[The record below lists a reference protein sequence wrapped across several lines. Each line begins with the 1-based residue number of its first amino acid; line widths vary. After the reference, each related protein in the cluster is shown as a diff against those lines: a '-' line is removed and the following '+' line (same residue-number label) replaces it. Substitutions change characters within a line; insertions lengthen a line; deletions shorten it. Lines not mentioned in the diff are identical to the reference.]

1 MAFIIQRRL
10 SKNKKPNVPIEEDA
24 LIRKLEREKLLHRLL
39 HGGKCRELIRVSE
52 QAFKKL
58 CTILQRDGGL
68 RPTQRMSV
76 EEHVARFLHIVG
88 NDMRNTLISW
98 TYRRSKSTTSRCFH
112 RVLRA
117 VIALESRYIQQP
129 QGNVVAKEI
138 QEKNRF
144 YPYFKNCVGAID
156 GTHVRVKVHS
166 KDAPRYRGRKGY
178 PTINVL
184 AACSFDL
191 KFTYVLTG
199 WEGTASDSR
208 ILKSALNR
216 EDKLVIPPG
225 RYCLVDAGLPH
236 TTQLMTPY
244 RGVRYHLKEYSA
256 RPPKNA
262 RELFNL
268 RHASLRNAI
277 ERAFGVLK
285 RRFPI
290 VRSTQEPFYSCETQ
304 SDIFLAC
311 CILHNFLIDEDR
323 DIRLEREVLQELL
336 HEQSE
341 EVQRNRSIMS
351 KQTTAKKE
359 HTTWIEK
366 MNSTF
371 IEAMIEQQEA
381 GNRINGTFTSQA
393 YSNMVLEMSTKLNM
407 NFTKDQLKN
416 RMKSLKINFSK
427 WYDMFNGTALSGF
440 SWNSETQ
447 LIEAEEEVWAD
458 LIIFLPL
465 SLLPSNSET
474 QKIKKK
480 PFLYFPSLSFLSL
493 FSFPSLYFLAV
504 STAAMAASLS
514 HIPSFFSP
522 ATTTN
527 SSSNRIRTLFY
538 FKPTP
543 TQSHKSFAI
552 LCSSRPD
559 YIPNHISEPNYVRI
573 FDTTLRDGEQ
583 SPGATMTSKEKL
595 DIARQLAKLGVD
607 IIEAGFPAS
616 SEADLEAVKLIA
628 QEVGNVGADGH
639 VPVICGL
646 ARCNKN
652 DIDKSWEAVK
662 HAKFPRIHTFI
673 ATSEIHMQYKL
684 KMSKE
689 QVIEKA
695 RSMVAYARSLGCNDV
710 EFSPEDAGR
719 SEREFLYEILGEVIK
734 AGATT
739 LNIPDTVGYNWPR
752 EFGQLIADI
761 KANTPGI
768 ENVIISTHC
777 QNDLGLSTAN
787 TLEGAYNGAR
797 QLEVT
802 INGIGERA
810 GNASLEEVVMTIKCK
825 GELLG
830 GLHTGI
836 NTRHIVMASKMVEEY
851 SGLMVQPH
859 KAIVGANAF
868 AHESGIHQDGMLK
881 NRNTYEIMSPED
893 IGLHRSN
900 ESGLTLGK
908 LSGRHALKSKLFEL
922 GYDIDGKE
930 LNDLFWRFKSVAEM
944 KKVITDD
951 DLVALVSDEV
961 FQPQVVWKFGDVQV
975 TCGTL
980 GLSTATVKLIDN
992 EGKEYIAC
1000 STGTGPVDAA
1010 YKAVD
1015 IIVKAPVKL
1024 LEYSMS
1030 AVTAGIDAIAST
1042 RVVINAPD
1050 CNHTTTHSSGDQVM
1064 RSYSGTG
1071 ASMDIVISSVRAYV
1085 SALNKMLGMKIQASK

>member
-1 MAFIIQRRL
+1 MFGEMG
-10 SKNKKPNVPIEEDA
+10 SPV
-24 LIRKLEREKLLHRLL
+24 
-39 HGGKCRELIRVSE
+39 
-52 QAFKKL
+52 
-58 CTILQRDGGL
+58 
-68 RPTQRMSV
+68 
-76 EEHVARFLHIVG
+76 
-88 NDMRNTLISW
+88 
-98 TYRRSKSTTSRCFH
+98 
-112 RVLRA
+112 
-117 VIALESRYIQQP
+117 
-129 QGNVVAKEI
+129 
-138 QEKNRF
+138 
-144 YPYFKNCVGAID
+144 
-156 GTHVRVKVHS
+156 
-166 KDAPRYRGRKGY
+166 
-178 PTINVL
+178 
-184 AACSFDL
+184 
-191 KFTYVLTG
+191 
-199 WEGTASDSR
+199 
-208 ILKSALNR
+208 
-216 EDKLVIPPG
+216 
-225 RYCLVDAGLPH
+225 
-236 TTQLMTPY
+236 
-244 RGVRYHLKEYSA
+244 
-256 RPPKNA
+256 
-262 RELFNL
+262 FN
-268 RHASLRNAI
+268 S
-277 ERAFGVLK
+277 
-285 RRFPI
+285 
-290 VRSTQEPFYSCETQ
+290 SS
-304 SDIFLAC
+304 
-311 CILHNFLIDEDR
+311 
-323 DIRLEREVLQELL
+323 
-336 HEQSE
+336 
-341 EVQRNRSIMS
+341 
-351 KQTTAKKE
+351 
-359 HTTWIEK
+359 
-366 MNSTF
+366 
-371 IEAMIEQQEA
+371 
-381 GNRINGTFTSQA
+381 
-393 YSNMVLEMSTKLNM
+393 
-407 NFTKDQLKN
+407 
-416 RMKSLKINFSK
+416 
-427 WYDMFNGTALSGF
+427 
-440 SWNSETQ
+440 
-447 LIEAEEEVWAD
+447 
-458 LIIFLPL
+458 
-465 SLLPSNSET
+465 
-474 QKIKKK
+474 
-480 PFLYFPSLSFLSL
+480 
-493 FSFPSLYFLAV
+493 V
-504 STAAMAASLS
+504 STIAMAASIS
-514 HIPSFFSP
+514 HTPTFFSP
-522 ATTTN
+522 ATNPASTG
-527 SSSNRIRTLFY
+527 RIRTLFY
-538 FKPTP
+538 FKPAI
-543 TQSHKSFAI
+543 TQPHKSFAI
-552 LCSSRPD
+552 LCSRRPD
-559 YIPNHISEPNYVRI
+559 YIPNRISDPNYVRI

-583 SPGATMTSKEKL
+583 SPGATMTTKEKL

-616 SEADLEAVKLIA
+616 SEADLQAVKLIA
-628 QEVGNVGADGH
+628 QEIGNVGAEEGGH
-639 VPVICGL
+639 IPVICGL

-684 KMSKE
+684 KMTKE

-830 GLHTGI
+830 GLYTGI

-980 GLSTATVKLIDN
+980 GLSTATVKLIDS
-992 EGKEYIAC
+992 EGKEHIAC

-1015 IIVKAPVKL
+1015 LIVKAPVKL

-1042 RVVINAPD
+1042 RVVINAECD
-1050 CNHTTTHSSGDQVM
+1050 QTTTHSSGEKIV

-1085 SALNKMLGMKIQASK
+1085 GALNKMLGLKMQAK